1 MSLGKPG
8 HRPVVRRLM
17 ASTRDSSTLKPSDS
31 SSTFS
36 FIRCS
41 TAVIGSMSTAR
52 TPRTSTVPPV
62 MAATTAQLP
71 ASM

>member
-8 HRPVVRRLM
+8 QRPVVRRLM
-17 ASTRDSSTLKPSDS
+17 ASTRDSWTVKPSDS
-31 SSTFS
+31 SSMFS
-36 FIRCS
+36 FMRCR

-52 TPRTSTVPPV
+52 TPRTSAVPPV
-62 MAATTAQLP
+62 IAATTAQLP